1 MKALATAVPKTAK
14 RNAASVAPTLT
25 VPAGSA
31 LSAEQLLEVFAHA
44 HSPVD
49 NVALG
54 YEMTSFR
61 LLDGGQVYY
70 DRGIKPL
77 LLAMAGKLGIAP
89 SMENHILI
97 SLDHPEGAI
106 GYGPGSQLRLDIAAG
121 PQLAMVHSRLRSLV
135 SEVASTAAS
144 LGIAFSTIAF
154 HPDRDPASVP
164 VVTKRNYPMLQKRLK
179 TSGTRGLAIITSA
192 AQCSVRISAKDEHEG
207 VDKFRAGVAMAPY
220 LQAIFANSPLDRGI
234 LQPVQSVRT
243 LGWLDVDRARTN
255 FSTEVFDPDFSYA
268 RYAQWAMGVPSLG
281 LIRSGRVID
290 TQGRTFAECL
300 VHDNDGITPFP
311 VDWLDQLHSLWP
323 AVRWDDGIELR
334 VADTGTPSHA
344 LALAAMWKG
353 LLSSAP
359 VRAQVIKRLRPQSFG
374 RTLQKC
380 ARDGLWAQTE
390 HGSALAVAGDLVRL
404 AKGALPQEERRFLQP
419 VELALAAGLSPAD
432 ELRQRYGRDWT
443 SAHQLLLATRPEF

>member
-1 MKALATAVPKTAK
+1 MNKALAKIAAK
-14 RNAASVAPTLT
+14 PIETRAAALVLPAASAV
-25 VPAGSA
+25 
-31 LSAEQLLEVFAHA
+31 SAEQLLAVFDNA

-49 NVALG
+49 NLALG
-54 YEMTSFR
+54 YELTSFR

-77 LLAMAGKLGIAP
+77 LLAMAGKLGVAP

-97 SLDHPEGAI
+97 SLDHTEGAI
-106 GYGPGSQLRLDIAAG
+106 GYGPGSQLRLDIAPG
-121 PQLAMVHSRLRSLV
+121 PQLAMIYARLRALV
-135 SEVASTAAS
+135 SELTSTGTS
-144 LGIAFSTIAF
+144 LGLAFSTIAF

-164 VVTKRNYPMLQKRLK
+164 IVTKRNYPILQKRLRA
-179 TSGTRGLAIITSA
+179 SGTRGLAIITSA
-192 AQCSVRISAKDEHEG
+192 AQCAVRISAKDEREG
-207 VDKFRAGVAMAPY
+207 VDKFRAGVAVAPY
-220 LQAIFANSPLDRGI
+220 VQAIFANSPLDRGV

-255 FSTEVFDPDFSYA
+255 FSAEVFAPDFSYA
-268 RYAQWAMGVPSLG
+268 GYAQWALGVPALG

-290 TQGRTFAECL
+290 TQGRSFGECL

-311 VDWLDQLHSLWP
+311 VDWLDHLHSLWP
-323 AVRWDDGIELR
+323 AVRWDEGIELR
-334 VADTGTPSHA
+334 VADTGTPAHA

-353 LLSSAP
+353 LLGSAA

-390 HGSALAVAGDLVRL
+390 HGSALAIAGDLVRL
-404 AKGALPQEERRFLQP
+404 AKAVLPADEKRFLQP
-419 VELALAAGLSPAD
+419 VELALASGLSPAD
-432 ELRQRYGRDWT
+432 EIRQRFGRDWKT
-443 SAHQLLLATRPEF
+443 SHQLLLATRPEV